1 MASRKFS
8 IIHVAII
15 HFYVTNNP
23 RIQWFKSM
31 ISLIIVWIGNL
42 GSIEWAI
49 LLHHVVWT
57 EVSQWHSRGRQ
68 VVLKGPRQLFC
79 LYAWCPRW
87 KFAISGHI
95 SMYFHVVS
103 DISRCPPACKSTSF
117 MEFRLQEPMLQ
128 DTESGGCQFLK
139 TCT

>member
-1 MASRKFS
+1 MASRKFL

-15 HFYVTNNP
+15 YFYVTNNP

-57 EVSQWHSRGRQ
+57 EGSQWYSCGRQ
-68 VVLKGPRQLFC
+68 VVLKGPRQLCC
-79 LYAWCPRW
+79 LYAWCLRW
-87 KFAISGHI
+87 KFAIFGHI
-95 SMYFHVVS
+95 SMYFRVVS
-103 DISRCPPACKSTSF
+103 GISRCSPACKSDFFHGVQAPRTHASRDRKW
-117 MEFRLQEPMLQ
+117 RLLV
-128 DTESGGCQFLK
+128 S
-139 TCT
+139 